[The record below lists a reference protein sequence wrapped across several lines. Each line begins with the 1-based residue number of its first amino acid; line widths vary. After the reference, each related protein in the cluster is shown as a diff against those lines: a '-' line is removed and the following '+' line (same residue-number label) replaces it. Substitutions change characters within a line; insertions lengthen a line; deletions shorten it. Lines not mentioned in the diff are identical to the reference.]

1 MPISTKCCFPKA
13 KTSTTLGWQ
22 AEAMVAEWKELLWD
36 VQTERAALWGH
47 CQALFVRHSFPAL
60 QAGTFFLKH
69 ADVVERDVS
78 TLELQSILLLAF
90 QWLSGS
96 LTNSSP
102 QVPHPDSFRPVP
114 STYMV

>member
-1 MPISTKCCFPKA
+1 
-13 KTSTTLGWQ
+13 
-22 AEAMVAEWKELLWD
+22 MVAEWKELLWD

-47 CQALFVRHSFPAL
+47 CQALFIRHSFPPL

-69 ADVVERDVS
+69 ADAVEGHVS

-102 QVPHPDSFRPVP
+102 QAHHPSLFFLFIFSFNAIVGL
-114 STYMV
+114 

>member
-1 MPISTKCCFPKA
+1 
-13 KTSTTLGWQ
+13 
-22 AEAMVAEWKELLWD
+22 MVAEWKELLWD

-47 CQALFVRHSFPAL
+47 CQALFVRHSFPAF

-96 LTNSSP
+96 LTNSTP
-102 QVPHPDSFRPVP
+102 QVPHPDLFRLVP
-114 STYMV
+114 STMIVWACF